1 MYKSYGHNL
10 VHRKR
15 CMGALRELLGFPR
28 DTPLNAGLSFTVVDA
43 PTDAI
48 LTTIA
53 HQAIGSGR
61 DTLVQCY
68 SDTAATEVILTFL
81 VLRTPT
87 GAELLPV
94 EAIEIAKDK
103 PLQLVTADRSRCFKL
118 DSRLQVC
125 EVKAPPASKLRKALA
140 AASARYNA
148 AFARFDD
155 GGAIWDPA
163 VLVVERV
170 PASLVA

>member
-1 MYKSYGHNL
+1 MNFVYEQSL

-15 CMGALRELLGFPR
+15 SMGALRSLLGFPQ
-28 DTPLNAGLSFTVVDA
+28 DTPQNAGLAFAAVDA

-53 HQAIGSGR
+53 HQAIGSGQ
-61 DTLVQCY
+61 DTLVQCFAN
-68 SDTAATEVILTFL
+68 TAAEDAILTFL

-94 EAIEIAKDK
+94 EAIEIGKDK
-103 PLQLVTADRSRCFKL
+103 PLQLITANRTRCFKL

-125 EVKAPPASKLRKALA
+125 ETKAPPASKLRKALA
-140 AASARYNA
+140 GASARYEA
-148 AFARFDD
+148 ALARFDD
-155 GGAIWDPA
+155 GETNWDPP
-163 VLVVERV
+163 VVVFERN
-170 PASLVA
+170 PASLAA

>member
-1 MYKSYGHNL
+1 MKIAYEQSL

-15 CMGALRELLGFPR
+15 SVGALRSLLGFPQHEP
-28 DTPLNAGLSFTVVDA
+28 TNSGLAFAAVDA

-53 HQAIGSGR
+53 HQTIGSGQ
-61 DTLVQCY
+61 DTLVQCFAN
-68 SDTAATEVILTFL
+68 TASEEAFLTFL

-94 EAIEIAKDK
+94 EAIEIGKSK
-103 PLQLVTADRSRCFKL
+103 PLHLITVDRTRCFKL

-125 EVKAPPASKLRKALA
+125 EAKAPPASKLLKALA
-140 AASARYNA
+140 AASARYDA
-148 AFARFDD
+148 ALARFDD
-155 GGAIWDPA
+155 GETIWDPP
-163 VLVVERV
+163 VLVFERG
-170 PASLVA
+170 PNSLAA